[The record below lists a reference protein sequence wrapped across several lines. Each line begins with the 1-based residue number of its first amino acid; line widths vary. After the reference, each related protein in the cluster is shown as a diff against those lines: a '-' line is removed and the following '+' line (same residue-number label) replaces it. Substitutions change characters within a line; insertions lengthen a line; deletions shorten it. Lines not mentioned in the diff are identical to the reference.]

1 MKNHRTCFAVA
12 CLLWLLMGVA
22 PSCDAA
28 EATDPKNLIEN
39 GGFETWAP
47 LDPNFARGDALQ
59 NVILIPPNL
68 APTGWTPMHERV
80 KHQNRT
86 ATIAMDEQV
95 KHGGARSVR
104 IENRDM
110 RDITLVM
117 YSTER
122 FARRPDDPRNIRPNR
137 RYLVRWWVK
146 GENVREDGTGPI
158 LMMFYMS
165 EKNGKP
171 GRVNT
176 GESGGEL
183 PKGSFDWQRR
193 QFVFITDENAKWA
206 TMTFQLRWTTGTI
219 WYDDIELLDR
229 GPVTPVK
236 TY

>member
-1 MKNHRTCFAVA
+1 MKNSRILWSVV
-12 CLLWLLMGVA
+12 CLLGLLMAGV
-22 PSCDAA
+22 PGCGAA

-39 GGFETWAP
+39 GSFENWTP
-47 LDPNFARGDALQ
+47 LDPHLAQSERLRNI
-59 NVILIPPNL
+59 ILIPPNL
-68 APTGWTPMHERV
+68 APAGWTPLHERV
-80 KHQNRT
+80 NSQQKT

-110 RDITLVM
+110 RDVTLVM

-122 FARRPDDPRNIRPNR
+122 FARQPGDPRNIRPNR
-137 RYLVRWWVK
+137 RYMVRWWVK
-146 GENVREDGTGPI
+146 GDNVREDGTGPI

-165 EKNGKP
+165 DKNGKP

-183 PKGSFDWQRR
+183 PKGTFDWQRR

-219 WYDDIELLDR
+219 WYDDIVLLDR